1 MKPWLQKNAVEMYS
15 KHKEG
20 KSAVAAKFI
29 RALTNNNYKH
39 MTSIPKNVYND
50 KLDDV
55 VTEYNNTYHT
65 IIKMKPVHVNLNML
79 VDLNKENN
87 K

>member
-15 KHKEG
+15 KHKER
-20 KSAVAAKFI
+20 KSAVAARFI
-29 RALTNNNYKH
+29 RALTNNNDKH
-39 MTSIPKNVYND
+39 
-50 KLDDV
+50 LDDV

-65 IIKMKPVHVNLNML
+65 IIKMKPVDVNLNMFI
-79 VDLNKENN
+79 DLNKENN